1 MADKDKDEELLK
13 EIKEALKPDPPA
25 LKRIKESGKAAGA
38 KLPRSKKS

>member
-25 LKRIKESGKAAGA
+25 LKRIKEAGKAAG
-38 KLPRSKKS
+38 KNLPGKKS